1 MFCLY
6 PVYTVMMFIHI
17 YMHSTATLT
26 HHKVALVQREF
37 DVSKGTVQQSTCD
50 SSHNQV
56 GREEWGFHARVV
68 LILLDGDG
76 DGDGLLEMVGDG
88 WMDGWI
94 EERSPKHL

>member
-1 MFCLY
+1 
-6 PVYTVMMFIHI
+6 
-17 YMHSTATLT
+17 MHSTATLT
-26 HHKVALVQREF
+26 RHKVALVQREF

-76 DGDGLLEMVGDG
+76 DGDGLLEMDGWLDG
-88 WMDGWI
+88 WMYGWLDVWI